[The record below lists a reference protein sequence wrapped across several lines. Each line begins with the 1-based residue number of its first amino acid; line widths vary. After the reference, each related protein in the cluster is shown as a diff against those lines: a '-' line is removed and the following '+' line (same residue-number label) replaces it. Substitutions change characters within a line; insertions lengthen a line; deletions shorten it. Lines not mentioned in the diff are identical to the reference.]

1 MPLPSSRR
9 RALAV
14 AVNLGSFITILDI
27 SIVNVALPTMQTALK
42 IDMAGLQWV
51 VDAYALFLS
60 AFMLSAGPL
69 ADRYGRKRS
78 WLAGVLLFTA
88 GSAIC
93 GWAATLPM
101 LLIGRAVQ
109 GVAGALLIP
118 GALSLL
124 TQAFPDPKARAQ
136 AIGVWASCNAIS
148 LIVGPM
154 LGGVL
159 VAHLSWQSIFLIN
172 LPVGAV
178 AIALGAWSIQESA
191 DPEHA
196 AFDPAGQ
203 ALSVVWLGALTY
215 GLIAA
220 GEHGW
225 HAADAVASLCVA
237 AAGLAAFL
245 MVEHRAARPL
255 LPLGLFR
262 DTAFAATNLASFVL
276 GFSGYSS
283 LFFFSLYLQHVQGL
297 SPLDAGWRLAPQFVA
312 TGLVSTVFGRLN
324 LRFGLPRLMIAGYGL
339 IGAAM
344 LAMMRFD
351 AHTSWLVSGSLMVM
365 LGLGMGLAVPST
377 SMAVMATV
385 PRERSGMAS
394 ATMNALR
401 QTGMTI
407 GIALLG
413 ALMSGRAIEAFARTL
428 AGMGVADAP
437 GVARAAVTRHVMPAQ
452 PAGVAAGFADA
463 LAGGF
468 HAAMLIA
475 GAASVLAALLLWIV
489 ARDPKPAL
497 HTV

>member
-1 MPLPSSRR
+1 MTPSRR
-9 RALAV
+9 RALV
-14 AVNLGSFITILDI
+14 LAVNLGSFITILDI
-27 SIVNVALPTMQTALK
+27 SIVNVALPTMQAALR

-69 ADRYGRKRS
+69 GDRYGRKRS
-78 WLAGVLLFTA
+78 WLGGVLLFTV
-88 GSAIC
+88 GSALC
-93 GWAATLPM
+93 GVADSLPM

-124 TQAFPDPKARAQ
+124 TQAFPDPRERAQ

-159 VAHLSWQSIFLIN
+159 VAHFSWQSIFLIN
-172 LPVGAV
+172 LPVGAL
-178 AIALGAWSIQESA
+178 AIGLGLWGIQESA
-191 DPEHA
+191 HPEHA

-203 ALSVVWLGALTY
+203 ALSVIWLGALTY

-225 HAADAVASLCVA
+225 QAPDTVA
-237 AAGLAAFL
+237 ALAIAAVGLSAFL
-245 MVEHRAARPL
+245 WVEQKVARPL

-262 DTAFAATNLASFVL
+262 DAGFAVTNFASFVL
-276 GFSGYSS
+276 GFGGYSS

-297 SPLDAGWRLAPQFVA
+297 SPLASGWQLAPQFVA
-312 TGLVSTVFGRLN
+312 SGLVSTVFGRLN
-324 LRFGLPRLMIAGYGL
+324 ARVGLPRLMIAGYSL
-339 IGAAM
+339 IGLAM
-344 LAMMRFD
+344 LGMMSLD
-351 AHTSWLVSGSLMVM
+351 AHTPYALTGSLMVV
-365 LGLGMGLAVPST
+365 LGLGMGLTVPST

-413 ALMSGRAIEAFARTL
+413 ALMSGRAVDHLAAALTL
-428 AGMGVADAP
+428 LGQPDAQA
-437 GVARAAVTRHVMPAQ
+437 VARAAVTQHVLPAQ
-452 PAGVAAGFADA
+452 PDGMAALCADA

-468 HAAMLIA
+468 HAAMLGA
-475 GAASVLAALLLWIV
+475 GAMSVLAALLLLAV
-489 ARDPKPAL
+489 TRGARPVL
-497 HTV
+497 RTV

>member
-1 MPLPSSRR
+1 MHPARR
-9 RALAV
+9 RALV
-14 AVNLGSFITILDI
+14 LAVNLGSFITILDI
-27 SIVNVALPTMQTALK
+27 SIVNVALPTMQAALR

-69 ADRYGRKRS
+69 GDRYGRKRS

-88 GSAIC
+88 GSALC
-93 GWAATLPM
+93 GLADNLTA

-109 GVAGALLIP
+109 GVAGALLVP

-124 TQAFPDPKARAQ
+124 TQAFPDPKERAQ
-136 AIGVWASCNAIS
+136 AIGIWASCNAIS

-159 VAHLSWQSIFLIN
+159 VAHFNWQSIFLIN
-172 LPVGAV
+172 LPVGAL
-178 AIALGAWSIQESA
+178 AIALGAWSITESA
-191 DPEHA
+191 HPEHA

-203 ALSVVWLGALTY
+203 ALSVLWLGALTY

-225 HAADAVASLCVA
+225 AAPQATVALAIAAV
-237 AAGLAAFL
+237 GLLAFL
-245 MVEHRAARPL
+245 WVEHRAARPI

-262 DTAFAATNLASFVL
+262 DAGFAITNFASFVL
-276 GFSGYSS
+276 GFSAYSS

-297 SPLDAGWRLAPQFVA
+297 SPLATGWQLAPQFA
-312 TGLVSTVFGRLN
+312 AAGLVSLVFGRLN
-324 LRFGLPRLMIAGYGL
+324 LRFGLPRLMIAGFAFIGL
-339 IGAAM
+339 AM
-344 LAMMRFD
+344 LGMTRFE
-351 AHTSWLVSGSLMVM
+351 AHTPYLVSGSLLVL
-365 LGLGMGLAVPST
+365 LGLGTGLAVPST

-413 ALMSGRAIEAFARTL
+413 ALMSGRAIEALTASLAQRGAPDARAL
-428 AGMGVADAP
+428 
-437 GVARAAVTRHVMPAQ
+437 ARAAITLHELPAQ
-452 PAGVAAGFADA
+452 PANAAELAAAA

-468 HAAMLIA
+468 HAAMLFA
-475 GAASVLAALLLWIV
+475 GAASLLAALLLLFL
-489 ARDPKPAL
+489 ARGAKNVL
-497 HTV
+497 HAA

>member
-1 MPLPSSRR
+1 MHPARR
-9 RALAV
+9 RALV
-14 AVNLGSFITILDI
+14 LAVNLGSFITILDI
-27 SIVNVALPTMQTALK
+27 SIVNVALPTMQAALR

-69 ADRYGRKRS
+69 GDRYGRKRS

-88 GSAIC
+88 GSALC
-93 GWAATLPM
+93 GLADNLTA

-109 GVAGALLIP
+109 GVAGALLVP

-124 TQAFPDPKARAQ
+124 TQAFPDPKERAQ
-136 AIGVWASCNAIS
+136 AIGIWASCNAIS

-159 VAHLSWQSIFLIN
+159 VAHFNWQSIFLIN
-172 LPVGAV
+172 LPVGAL
-178 AIALGAWSIQESA
+178 AIALGAWSITESA
-191 DPEHA
+191 HPEHA

-203 ALSVVWLGALTY
+203 ALSVLWLGALTY

-225 HAADAVASLCVA
+225 AAPQATVALAIA
-237 AAGLAAFL
+237 AAGLLAFL
-245 MVEHRAARPL
+245 WVEHRAARPI

-262 DTAFAATNLASFVL
+262 DAGFAITNFASFVL
-276 GFSGYSS
+276 GFSAYSS

-297 SPLDAGWRLAPQFVA
+297 SPLATGWQLAPQFA
-312 TGLVSTVFGRLN
+312 AAGLVSLVFGRLN
-324 LRFGLPRLMIAGYGL
+324 LRFGLPRLMIAGFAFIGL
-339 IGAAM
+339 AM
-344 LAMMRFD
+344 LGMTRFE
-351 AHTSWLVSGSLMVM
+351 AHTPYLVSGSLLVL
-365 LGLGMGLAVPST
+365 LGLGTGLAVPST

-413 ALMSGRAIEAFARTL
+413 ALMSGRAI
-428 AGMGVADAP
+428 VALTASFSQQGAPDAQAL
-437 GVARAAVTRHVMPAQ
+437 ARAAITLHELPAQ
-452 PAGVAAGFADA
+452 PANAAELAAAA

-468 HAAMLIA
+468 HAAMLFA
-475 GAASVLAALLLWIV
+475 GAASLLAALLLLFL
-489 ARDPKPAL
+489 ARGAKNVL
-497 HTV
+497 HAA

>member
-1 MPLPSSRR
+1 MHPSRR
-9 RALAV
+9 RALV
-14 AVNLGSFITILDI
+14 LAVNLGSFITILDI
-27 SIVNVALPTMQTALK
+27 SIVNVALPTMQAALR

-69 ADRYGRKRS
+69 GDRYGRKRS
-78 WLAGVLLFTA
+78 WLAGVLLFTV
-88 GSAIC
+88 GSALC
-93 GWAATLPM
+93 GWATTLPV
-101 LLIGRAVQ
+101 LLAGRAVQ

-154 LGGVL
+154 LGGLL

-172 LPVGAV
+172 LPVGV
-178 AIALGAWSIQESA
+178 LAIALGAWGIQESA
-191 DPEHA
+191 NPEHA

-225 HAADAVASLCVA
+225 GAVDAMVSLCVA
-237 AAGLAAFL
+237 AVGLAAFL
-245 MVEHRAARPL
+245 VVEHRAARPL
-255 LPLGLFR
+255 LPLALFR
-262 DTAFAATNLASFVL
+262 DTGFATTNFASFVL

-297 SPLDAGWRLAPQFVA
+297 SPLAAGWRMAPQFVA
-312 TGLVSTVFGRLN
+312 AGLVSTVFGRLT
-324 LRFGLPRLMIAGYGL
+324 LRFGLPRLMVAGYGL
-339 IGAAM
+339 IGVAM
-344 LAMMRFD
+344 LGMMRFE
-351 AHTSWLVSGSLMVM
+351 AHTPWLETGSLMVM

-413 ALMSGRAIEAFARTL
+413 ALMSGRAVDALTRTL
-428 AGMGVADAP
+428 AHAGVSDAH
-437 GVARAAVTRHVMPAQ
+437 GVARAAVTRHVMPEQ
-452 PAGVAAGFADA
+452 PASVAAWFADA

-475 GAASVLAALLLWIV
+475 GGASAVAAVLLWVV
-489 ARDPKPAL
+489 ARGAKPAL
-497 HTV
+497 HAA

>member
-1 MPLPSSRR
+1 MTPSRR
-9 RALAV
+9 RALV
-14 AVNLGSFITILDI
+14 LAVNLGSFITILDI
-27 SIVNVALPTMQTALK
+27 SIVNVALPTMQAALR

-69 ADRYGRKRS
+69 GDRYGRKRS
-78 WLAGVLLFTA
+78 WLAGVLLFTV
-88 GSAIC
+88 GSALC
-93 GWAATLPM
+93 GVADSLPM

-124 TQAFPDPKARAQ
+124 TQAFPDARERAQ
-136 AIGVWASCNAIS
+136 AIGVWASFNAIS

-159 VAHLSWQSIFLIN
+159 VAHFSWQSIFLIN
-172 LPVGAV
+172 LPVGV
-178 AIALGAWSIQESA
+178 LAIGLGLWSIQESSH
-191 DPEHA
+191 PEHA

-225 HAADAVASLCVA
+225 QSPPAVAALVVA
-237 AAGLAAFL
+237 ALGLAAFL
-245 MVEHRAARPL
+245 WVEHTVARPI

-262 DTAFAATNLASFVL
+262 DAGFAVTNFASFVL
-276 GFSGYSS
+276 GFGGYSS

-297 SPLDAGWRLAPQFVA
+297 SPLAAGWQLAPQFVA
-312 TGLVSTVFGRLN
+312 AGLMSTVFGRLN
-324 LRFGLPRLMIAGYGL
+324 IRFGLPRLMVAGYGL

-344 LAMMRFD
+344 LGMMSFD
-351 AHTSWLVSGSLMVM
+351 AHTSFAVSGSLMVV

-413 ALMSGRAIEAFARTL
+413 ALMSGRAVDSLAATL
-428 AGMGVADAP
+428 TRLGRDDAQA
-437 GVARAAVTRHVMPAQ
+437 VARAAVTQHVMPAQ
-452 PAGVAAGFADA
+452 PEGVAALFADA

-468 HAAMLIA
+468 HAAMLGA
-475 GAASVLAALLLWIV
+475 GAMSVLAALLLLMV
-489 ARDPKPAL
+489 TRGARPVL
-497 HTV
+497 HTA

>member
-1 MPLPSSRR
+1 MSPSRR
-9 RALAV
+9 RALAI

-27 SIVNVALPTMQTALK
+27 SIVNVALPTMQAALQ

-60 AFMLSAGPL
+60 ALMLSAGPL
-69 ADRYGRKRS
+69 GDRYGRKRS

-93 GWAATLPM
+93 GWAGSLPV

-154 LGGVL
+154 LGGLL
-159 VAHLSWQSIFLIN
+159 VAHFSWQSIFLIN
-172 LPVGAV
+172 LPVGAL
-178 AIALGAWSIQESA
+178 AIALGAWGIQESA

-225 HAADAVASLCVA
+225 NATHAVASLCVA

-245 MVEHRAARPL
+245 VVEHRAARPL
-255 LPLGLFR
+255 LPLRLFR
-262 DTAFAATNLASFVL
+262 DAGFATTNFASFVL

-297 SPLDAGWRLAPQFVA
+297 SPLDTGWRLAPQFIA

-344 LAMMRFD
+344 LGMMQFD
-351 AHTSWLVSGSLMVM
+351 AHTPWFATASLMVM

-385 PRERSGMAS
+385 PRARSGMAS

-413 ALMSGRAIEAFARTL
+413 ALMSGRAIDAFTRTL

-452 PAGVAAGFADA
+452 PSGIAAGFADA
-463 LAGGF
+463 LASGF
-468 HAAMLIA
+468 HTAMLIA
-475 GAASVLAALLLWIV
+475 GAASVLTAVLLWAV
-489 ARDPKPAL
+489 ARGAKPAL
-497 HTV
+497 HPV

>member
-1 MPLPSSRR
+1 MHPARR
-9 RALAV
+9 RALV
-14 AVNLGSFITILDI
+14 LAVNLGSFITILDI
-27 SIVNVALPTMQTALK
+27 SIVNVALPTMQAALR

-69 ADRYGRKRS
+69 GDRYGRKRS

-88 GSAIC
+88 GSALC
-93 GWAATLPM
+93 GLADNLTA

-109 GVAGALLIP
+109 GVAGALLVP

-124 TQAFPDPKARAQ
+124 TQAFPDPKERAQ
-136 AIGVWASCNAIS
+136 AIGIWASCNAIS

-159 VAHLSWQSIFLIN
+159 VAHFNWQSIFLIN
-172 LPVGAV
+172 LPVGAL
-178 AIALGAWSIQESA
+178 AIALGAWSITESA
-191 DPEHA
+191 HPEHA

-203 ALSVVWLGALTY
+203 ALSVLWLGALTY

-225 HAADAVASLCVA
+225 AAPQATVALAVAA
-237 AAGLAAFL
+237 IGLLAFL
-245 MVEHRAARPL
+245 WVEHRAARPI

-262 DTAFAATNLASFVL
+262 DAGFAITNFASFVL
-276 GFSGYSS
+276 GFSAYSS
-283 LFFFSLYLQHVQGL
+283 LFFFSLYMQHVQGL
-297 SPLDAGWRLAPQFVA
+297 SPLAAGWQLAPQFA
-312 TGLVSTVFGRLN
+312 AAGLVSVVFGRLN
-324 LRFGLPRLMIAGYGL
+324 LRFGLPRLMIAGFAL

-344 LAMMRFD
+344 LGMTSFE
-351 AHTSWLVSGSLMVM
+351 AHTPYFVSGSLLVL
-365 LGLGMGLAVPST
+365 LGLGTGLAVPST

-413 ALMSGRAIEAFARTL
+413 ALMSGRAIDALTASL
-428 AGMGVADAP
+428 AGAGASDAQAL
-437 GVARAAVTRHVMPAQ
+437 ARDAITRHLMPAQ
-452 PAGVAAGFADA
+452 PANAATLAADA

-468 HAAMLIA
+468 HAAMLAAGIA
-475 GAASVLAALLLWIV
+475 SMLAALLLLV
-489 ARDPKPAL
+489 LARGSRRVLRAA
-497 HTV
+497 

>member
-1 MPLPSSRR
+1 MHPAHR
-9 RALAV
+9 RALV
-14 AVNLGSFITILDI
+14 LAVNLGSFITILDI
-27 SIVNVALPTMQTALK
+27 SIVNVALPTMQAALR

-69 ADRYGRKRS
+69 GDRYGRKRS

-88 GSAIC
+88 GSALC
-93 GWAATLPM
+93 GLADNLTA

-124 TQAFPDPKARAQ
+124 TQAFPDPKERAQ
-136 AIGVWASCNAIS
+136 AIGVWASCNAIA

-159 VAHLSWQSIFLIN
+159 VAHFDWQSIFLIN
-172 LPVGAV
+172 LPVGAL
-178 AIALGAWSIQESA
+178 AIALGAWSITESA
-191 DPEHA
+191 HPEHA

-203 ALSVVWLGALTY
+203 ALSVLWLGALTY

-225 HAADAVASLCVA
+225 SAPQATVALAIA
-237 AAGLAAFL
+237 AAGLCAFL
-245 MVEHRAARPL
+245 WVELRAARPI

-262 DTAFAATNLASFVL
+262 DAGFAITNFASFVL
-276 GFSGYSS
+276 GFSAYSS

-297 SPLDAGWRLAPQFVA
+297 SPLAAGWQLAPQFA
-312 TGLVSTVFGRLN
+312 AAGLVSVVFGRLN
-324 LRFGLPRLMIAGYGL
+324 LRFGLPRLMIAGFAL

-344 LAMMRFD
+344 LGMTCFEAD
-351 AHTSWLVSGSLMVM
+351 TPYAVSGSLLVL
-365 LGLGMGLAVPST
+365 LGLGTGLAVPST

-413 ALMSGRAIEAFARTL
+413 ALMSGRAIDALAASLSRLGTPDAQALAR
-428 AGMGVADAP
+428 DAI
-437 GVARAAVTRHVMPAQ
+437 TRHVMPAQ
-452 PAGVAAGFADA
+452 PANAATLAADA

-468 HAAMLIA
+468 HAAMLAA
-475 GAASVLAALLLWIV
+475 GAASVLAALLLLVV
-489 ARDPKPAL
+489 ARGAKRILRTA
-497 HTV
+497 

>member
-1 MPLPSSRR
+1 MHPTRR
-9 RALAV
+9 RALAI

-27 SIVNVALPTMQTALK
+27 SIVNVALPTMQTALR

-69 ADRYGRKRS
+69 GDRYGRKRS

-88 GSAIC
+88 GSALC
-93 GWAATLPM
+93 GLADNLTA

-109 GVAGALLIP
+109 GVAGALLVP

-124 TQAFPDPKARAQ
+124 TQAFPDPKERAQ

-159 VAHLSWQSIFLIN
+159 VAHFNWQSIFLIN
-172 LPVGAV
+172 LPVGAL
-178 AIALGAWSIQESA
+178 AIALGAWSIKESA
-191 DPEHA
+191 HPEHA

-203 ALSVVWLGALTY
+203 ALSVLWLGALTY

-225 HAADAVASLCVA
+225 AAPQAMVALAIA
-237 AAGLAAFL
+237 AAGLLAFL
-245 MVEHRAARPL
+245 WVEHHAARPI

-262 DTAFAATNLASFVL
+262 DAGFAITNFASFVL
-276 GFSGYSS
+276 GFSAYSS

-297 SPLDAGWRLAPQFVA
+297 SPLAAGWQLAPQFA
-312 TGLVSTVFGRLN
+312 AAGLVSVVFGRLN
-324 LRFGLPRLMIAGYGL
+324 LRFGLPRLMIAGFTF
-339 IGAAM
+339 IGTAM
-344 LAMMRFD
+344 LGMTSFE
-351 AHTSWLVSGSLMVM
+351 AHTSYAVSGSLLVL
-365 LGLGMGLAVPST
+365 LGLGTGLAVPST

-413 ALMSGRAIEAFARTL
+413 ALMSGRAIEALTASLSQLGAPDAQVLAR
-428 AGMGVADAP
+428 DAI
-437 GVARAAVTRHVMPAQ
+437 TRHVMPGE
-452 PAGVAAGFADA
+452 PVNAAVLAADA

-468 HAAMLIA
+468 HAAMLAA
-475 GAASVLAALLLWIV
+475 GVASLLAALLLLIL
-489 ARDPKPAL
+489 ARGSRRVLRAA
-497 HTV
+497 

>member
-1 MPLPSSRR
+1 MHPARR
-9 RALAV
+9 RALV
-14 AVNLGSFITILDI
+14 LAVNLGSFITILDI
-27 SIVNVALPTMQTALK
+27 SIVNVALPTMQAALR

-69 ADRYGRKRS
+69 GDRYGRKRS

-88 GSAIC
+88 GSALC
-93 GWAATLPM
+93 GLADSLPA

-109 GVAGALLIP
+109 GVAGALLVP

-124 TQAFPDPKARAQ
+124 TQAFPDPKERAQ
-136 AIGVWASCNAIS
+136 AIGIWASCNAVS

-159 VAHLSWQSIFLIN
+159 VAHFDWQSIFLIN
-172 LPVGAV
+172 LPVGALAV
-178 AIALGAWSIQESA
+178 ALGAWSITESA
-191 DPEHA
+191 HPDHA

-203 ALSVVWLGALTY
+203 ALSVLWLGALTF

-225 HAADAVASLCVA
+225 AAPQAAGALAVAAC
-237 AAGLAAFL
+237 GLLAFL
-245 MVEHRAARPL
+245 WVEHRVARPI

-262 DTAFAATNLASFVL
+262 DTGFAITNVASFVL
-276 GFSGYSS
+276 GFSAYSS
-283 LFFFSLYLQHVQGL
+283 LFFFSLYLQHVRGL
-297 SPLDAGWRLAPQFVA
+297 SPLAAGWQLAPQFA
-312 TGLVSTVFGRLN
+312 AAGLVSVVFGRLN
-324 LRFGLPRLMIAGYGL
+324 LRFGLPRLMIAGYTL

-344 LAMMRFD
+344 LGMTGFEAD
-351 AHTSWLVSGSLMVM
+351 TPYAVSGSLLVL
-365 LGLGMGLAVPST
+365 LGLGTGLAVPST

-413 ALMSGRAIEAFARTL
+413 ALMSGRAIEALTASLSRLGAPDARAL
-428 AGMGVADAP
+428 
-437 GVARAAVTRHVMPAQ
+437 ARAAITQHAMPGQ
-452 PAGVAAGFADA
+452 PVNAAALYADA

-468 HAAMLIA
+468 HAAMLAA
-475 GAASVLAALLLWIV
+475 GVASLVAALLLLAA
-489 ARDPKPAL
+489 ARGSKRVLRPA
-497 HTV
+497 

>member
-1 MPLPSSRR
+1 MTPSRR
-9 RALAV
+9 RALV
-14 AVNLGSFITILDI
+14 LAVNLGSFITILDI
-27 SIVNVALPTMQTALK
+27 SIVNVALPTMQAALR

-69 ADRYGRKRS
+69 GDRYGRKRS
-78 WLAGVLLFTA
+78 WLAGVLLFTV
-88 GSAIC
+88 GSALC
-93 GWAATLPM
+93 GLAGNLPM

-124 TQAFPDPKARAQ
+124 TQAFPDARERAQ

-154 LGGVL
+154 LGGLL
-159 VAHLSWQSIFLIN
+159 VAHFSWQSIFLIN
-172 LPVGAV
+172 LPVGAL
-178 AIALGAWSIQESA
+178 AIGLGLWSIQESA
-191 DPEHA
+191 HPEHA

-225 HAADAVASLCVA
+225 QAREAVTALTVA
-237 AAGLAAFL
+237 GVGLIAFL
-245 MVEHRAARPL
+245 WVERTVARPI

-262 DTAFAATNLASFVL
+262 DAGFAVTNFASFVL
-276 GFSGYSS
+276 GFGGYSS

-297 SPLDAGWRLAPQFVA
+297 SPLAAGGQLAPQFVA
-312 TGLVSTVFGRLN
+312 AGLMSTLFGRLN
-324 LRFGLPRLMIAGYGL
+324 VRFGLPRLMIVGYGL

-344 LAMMRFD
+344 LGMMRFE
-351 AHTSWLVSGSLMVM
+351 AHTPFAVSGSLMVA

-413 ALMSGRAIEAFARTL
+413 ALMSGRAVDTMTAALTRL
-428 AGMGVADAP
+428 GQDDAAA
-437 GVARAAVTRHVMPAQ
+437 VARAAITQHVLPAQ
-452 PAGVAAGFADA
+452 PPVVATLFADA
-463 LAGGF
+463 LASGL
-468 HAAMLIA
+468 HAAMA
-475 GAASVLAALLLWIV
+475 GAGAMSLLAAVLLLMV
-489 ARDPKPAL
+489 TRGARPVL
-497 HTV
+497 HAA

>member
-1 MPLPSSRR
+1 MHPARR
-9 RALAV
+9 RALV
-14 AVNLGSFITILDI
+14 LAVNLGSFITILDI
-27 SIVNVALPTMQTALK
+27 SIVNVALPTMQAALR

-69 ADRYGRKRS
+69 GDRYGRKRS

-88 GSAIC
+88 GSALC
-93 GWAATLPM
+93 GLADNLTA

-109 GVAGALLIP
+109 GVAGALLVP

-124 TQAFPDPKARAQ
+124 TQAFPDPKERAQ
-136 AIGVWASCNAIS
+136 AIGIWASCNAIS

-159 VAHLSWQSIFLIN
+159 VAHFNWQSIFLIN
-172 LPVGAV
+172 LPVGAL
-178 AIALGAWSIQESA
+178 AIALGAWSITESA
-191 DPEHA
+191 HPEHA

-203 ALSVVWLGALTY
+203 ALSVLWLGALTY

-225 HAADAVASLCVA
+225 AAPQATVALAIA
-237 AAGLAAFL
+237 AAGLLAFL
-245 MVEHRAARPL
+245 WVEHRAARPI

-262 DTAFAATNLASFVL
+262 DAGFAITNFASFVL
-276 GFSGYSS
+276 GFSAYSS

-297 SPLDAGWRLAPQFVA
+297 SPLATGWQLAPQFA
-312 TGLVSTVFGRLN
+312 AAGLVSLVFGRLN
-324 LRFGLPRLMIAGYGL
+324 LRFGLPRLMIAGFAFIGL
-339 IGAAM
+339 AM
-344 LAMMRFD
+344 LGMTRFE
-351 AHTSWLVSGSLMVM
+351 AHTPYLVSGSLLVL
-365 LGLGMGLAVPST
+365 LGLGTGLAVPST

-413 ALMSGRAIEAFARTL
+413 ALMSGRAIEALTASL
-428 AGMGVADAP
+428 AQRGAP
-437 GVARAAVTRHVMPAQ
+437 AAQALARAAITLHELPAQ
-452 PAGVAAGFADA
+452 PANAAELAAAA

-468 HAAMLIA
+468 HAAMLFA
-475 GAASVLAALLLWIV
+475 GAASLLAALLLLFL
-489 ARDPKPAL
+489 ARGAKNVL
-497 HTV
+497 HAA

>member
-1 MPLPSSRR
+1 MHPARR
-9 RALAV
+9 RALV
-14 AVNLGSFITILDI
+14 LAVNLGSFITILDI
-27 SIVNVALPTMQTALK
+27 SIVNVALPTMQAALR

-69 ADRYGRKRS
+69 GDRYGRKRS

-88 GSAIC
+88 GSALC
-93 GWAATLPM
+93 GLADNLTA

-109 GVAGALLIP
+109 GVAGALLVP

-124 TQAFPDPKARAQ
+124 TQAFPDPKERAQ
-136 AIGVWASCNAIS
+136 AIGIWASCNAIS

-159 VAHLSWQSIFLIN
+159 VAHFNWQSIFLIN
-172 LPVGAV
+172 LPVGAL
-178 AIALGAWSIQESA
+178 AIALGAWSITESA
-191 DPEHA
+191 HPEHA

-203 ALSVVWLGALTY
+203 ALSVLWLGALTY

-220 GEHGW
+220 GEYGW
-225 HAADAVASLCVA
+225 AAPQATVALAIA
-237 AAGLAAFL
+237 ATGLLAFL
-245 MVEHRAARPL
+245 WVEHRAARPI

-262 DTAFAATNLASFVL
+262 DAGFAITNFASFVL
-276 GFSGYSS
+276 GFSAYSS
-283 LFFFSLYLQHVQGL
+283 LFFFSLYLQHVRGL
-297 SPLDAGWRLAPQFVA
+297 SPLATGWQLAPQFA
-312 TGLVSTVFGRLN
+312 AAGLVSLVFGRLN
-324 LRFGLPRLMIAGYGL
+324 LRFGLPRLMIAGFAFIGL
-339 IGAAM
+339 AM
-344 LAMMRFD
+344 LGMTSFE
-351 AHTSWLVSGSLMVM
+351 AHTPYAVSGALLVL
-365 LGLGMGLAVPST
+365 LGLGTGLAVPST

-413 ALMSGRAIEAFARTL
+413 ALMSGRAIEALTASLSRL
-428 AGMGVADAP
+428 GSADAQAL
-437 GVARAAVTRHVMPAQ
+437 ARAAITLHELPGQ
-452 PAGVAAGFADA
+452 PGNAAELAVAA

-468 HAAMLIA
+468 HAAMLFA
-475 GAASVLAALLLWIV
+475 GAAALLAALLLLFL
-489 ARDPKPAL
+489 ARGAKNVLRTA
-497 HTV
+497 

>member
-1 MPLPSSRR
+1 MHPARR
-9 RALAV
+9 RALV
-14 AVNLGSFITILDI
+14 LAVNLGSFITILDI
-27 SIVNVALPTMQTALK
+27 SIVNVALPTMQAALR

-69 ADRYGRKRS
+69 GDRYGRKRS

-88 GSAIC
+88 GSALC
-93 GWAATLPM
+93 GLADNLTA

-109 GVAGALLIP
+109 GVAGALLVP

-124 TQAFPDPKARAQ
+124 TQAFPDPKERAQ
-136 AIGVWASCNAIS
+136 TIGIWASCNAIS

-159 VAHLSWQSIFLIN
+159 VAHFNWQSIFLIN
-172 LPVGAV
+172 LPVGAL
-178 AIALGAWSIQESA
+178 AIALGAWSITESA
-191 DPEHA
+191 HPEHA

-203 ALSVVWLGALTY
+203 ALSVLWLGALTY

-225 HAADAVASLCVA
+225 AAPQATVALAIAAV
-237 AAGLAAFL
+237 GLLAFL
-245 MVEHRAARPL
+245 WVEHRAARPI

-262 DTAFAATNLASFVL
+262 DAGFAITNFASFVL
-276 GFSGYSS
+276 GFSAYSS

-297 SPLDAGWRLAPQFVA
+297 SPLATGWQLAPQFA
-312 TGLVSTVFGRLN
+312 AAGLVSLVFGRLN
-324 LRFGLPRLMIAGYGL
+324 LRFGLPRLMIAGFAFIGL
-339 IGAAM
+339 AM
-344 LAMMRFD
+344 LGMTRFE
-351 AHTSWLVSGSLMVM
+351 AHTPYLVSGSLLVL
-365 LGLGMGLAVPST
+365 LGLGTGLAVPST

-413 ALMSGRAIEAFARTL
+413 ALMSGRAIEALTASL
-428 AGMGVADAP
+428 AQRGAPDAQAL
-437 GVARAAVTRHVMPAQ
+437 ARAAITLHELPAQ
-452 PAGVAAGFADA
+452 PANAAELAAAA
-463 LAGGF
+463 LASGF
-468 HAAMLIA
+468 HAAMLFA
-475 GAASVLAALLLWIV
+475 GAASLLAALLLLFL
-489 ARDPKPAL
+489 ARGAKNVL
-497 HTV
+497 HAA

>member
-1 MPLPSSRR
+1 MHPARR
-9 RALAV
+9 RALV
-14 AVNLGSFITILDI
+14 LAVNLGSFITILDI
-27 SIVNVALPTMQTALK
+27 SIVNVALPTMQAALR

-69 ADRYGRKRS
+69 GDRYGRKRS

-88 GSAIC
+88 GSALC
-93 GWAATLPM
+93 GLADSLPA

-109 GVAGALLIP
+109 GVAGALLVP

-124 TQAFPDPKARAQ
+124 TQAFPDPKERAQ
-136 AIGVWASCNAIS
+136 AIGIWASCNAVS
-148 LIVGPM
+148 LIAGPM

-159 VAHLSWQSIFLIN
+159 VAHFNWQSIFLIN
-172 LPVGAV
+172 LPVGAL
-178 AIALGAWSIQESA
+178 AIALGAWSITESA
-191 DPEHA
+191 HPEHA

-203 ALSVVWLGALTY
+203 ALSVLWLGALTF

-225 HAADAVASLCVA
+225 AAPQASGALAVA
-237 AAGLAAFL
+237 AAGLLAFL
-245 MVEHRAARPL
+245 WVEHRAARPI

-262 DTAFAATNLASFVL
+262 DAGFAITNFASFVL
-276 GFSGYSS
+276 GFSAYSS

-297 SPLDAGWRLAPQFVA
+297 SPLAAGWQLAPQFA
-312 TGLVSTVFGRLN
+312 AAGLVSVVFGRLN
-324 LRFGLPRLMIAGYGL
+324 LRFGLPRLMVAGYVF
-339 IGAAM
+339 IGVAM
-344 LAMMRFD
+344 LGMTAFETD
-351 AHTSWLVSGSLMVM
+351 TPYAVTGSLLVL
-365 LGLGMGLAVPST
+365 LGLGTGLAVPST

-413 ALMSGRAIEAFARTL
+413 ALMSGRAIDAMAASLSRLGAPEAQA
-428 AGMGVADAP
+428 A
-437 GVARAAVTRHVMPAQ
+437 ARAAVTQHVMPEQ
-452 PAGVAAGFADA
+452 PANAAALFADA
-463 LAGGF
+463 LASGF
-468 HAAMLIA
+468 HAAMLAA
-475 GAASVLAALLLWIV
+475 GAASLVAAVLLLAV
-489 ARDPKPAL
+489 ARGSRRVLRAA
-497 HTV
+497 

>member
-1 MPLPSSRR
+1 MHPARR
-9 RALAV
+9 RALV
-14 AVNLGSFITILDI
+14 LAVNLGSFITILDI
-27 SIVNVALPTMQTALK
+27 SIVNVALPTMQAALR

-69 ADRYGRKRS
+69 GDRYGRKRS

-88 GSAIC
+88 GSALC
-93 GWAATLPM
+93 GLADTLTA

-109 GVAGALLIP
+109 GGAGALLVP

-124 TQAFPDPKARAQ
+124 TQAFPDPKERAQ
-136 AIGVWASCNAIS
+136 AIGIWASCNAIS

-159 VAHLSWQSIFLIN
+159 VAHFNWQSIFLIN
-172 LPVGAV
+172 LPVGAL
-178 AIALGAWSIQESA
+178 AIALGAWSITESA
-191 DPEHA
+191 HPEHA

-203 ALSVVWLGALTY
+203 ALSVLWLGALTY

-225 HAADAVASLCVA
+225 AAPQATVALAIA
-237 AAGLAAFL
+237 AAGLLAFL
-245 MVEHRAARPL
+245 WVEHRAARPI

-262 DTAFAATNLASFVL
+262 DAGFAITNFASFVL
-276 GFSGYSS
+276 GFSAYSS

-297 SPLDAGWRLAPQFVA
+297 SPLATGWQLAPQFA
-312 TGLVSTVFGRLN
+312 AAGLVSLVFGRLN
-324 LRFGLPRLMIAGYGL
+324 LRFGLPRLMIAGFAFIGL
-339 IGAAM
+339 AM
-344 LAMMRFD
+344 LGMTRFE
-351 AHTSWLVSGSLMVM
+351 AHTPYLVSGSLLVL
-365 LGLGMGLAVPST
+365 LGLGTGLAVPST

-413 ALMSGRAIEAFARTL
+413 ALMSGRAIEALTASL
-428 AGMGVADAP
+428 AQRGAPDAQAL
-437 GVARAAVTRHVMPAQ
+437 ARAAITLHELPAQ
-452 PAGVAAGFADA
+452 PANAAELAAAA

-468 HAAMLIA
+468 HAAMLFA
-475 GAASVLAALLLWIV
+475 GAASLLAALLLLFL
-489 ARDPKPAL
+489 ARGAKNVL
-497 HTV
+497 HAA

>member
-1 MPLPSSRR
+1 MHPARR
-9 RALAV
+9 RALV
-14 AVNLGSFITILDI
+14 LAVNLGSFITILDI
-27 SIVNVALPTMQTALK
+27 SIVNVALPTMQAALR

-69 ADRYGRKRS
+69 GDRYGRKRS

-88 GSAIC
+88 GSALC
-93 GWAATLPM
+93 GMAQNLTA

-124 TQAFPDPKARAQ
+124 TQAFPDPRERAQ
-136 AIGVWASCNAIS
+136 AIGVWASCNAVS

-159 VAHLSWQSIFLIN
+159 VAHFDWQSIFLIN
-172 LPVGAV
+172 LPVGALAV
-178 AIALGAWSIQESA
+178 ALGAWSIAESA
-191 DPEHA
+191 HPEHA

-203 ALSVVWLGALTY
+203 ALSVLWLGALTY

-225 HAADAVASLCVA
+225 AAPQAAGALALA
-237 AAGLAAFL
+237 AAGLLAFL
-245 MVEHRAARPL
+245 WVEHRVARPI

-262 DTAFAATNLASFVL
+262 DPAFAITNVASFVL
-276 GFSGYSS
+276 GFSAYSS

-297 SPLDAGWRLAPQFVA
+297 SPLAAGWQLAPQFA
-312 TGLVSTVFGRLN
+312 AAGLVSIVFGRLN
-324 LRFGLPRLMIAGYGL
+324 QRFGLPRLMVAGYVF

-344 LAMMRFD
+344 LGMTLLQAGTPY
-351 AHTSWLVSGSLMVM
+351 AVTGSLLVL
-365 LGLGMGLAVPST
+365 LGLGTGLAVPST
-377 SMAVMATV
+377 SMAVMASV

-413 ALMSGRAIEAFARTL
+413 ALMSARAIDALAAALARR
-428 AGMGVADAP
+428 GVP
-437 GVARAAVTRHVMPAQ
+437 GAEIAAHAAVTRHVTPAQ
-452 PAGVAAGFADA
+452 PADAAALFGDA
-463 LAGGF
+463 LTGGF
-468 HAAMLIA
+468 HAAMSA
-475 GAASVLAALLLWIV
+475 AGGAALLAALLLALL
-489 ARDPKPAL
+489 ARGSRRLLRAA
-497 HTV
+497 

>member
-1 MPLPSSRR
+1 MHPARR
-9 RALAV
+9 RALV
-14 AVNLGSFITILDI
+14 LAVNLGSFITILDI
-27 SIVNVALPTMQTALK
+27 SIVNVALPTMQAALR

-69 ADRYGRKRS
+69 GDRYGRKRS

-88 GSAIC
+88 GSALC
-93 GWAATLPM
+93 GLADNLTA

-109 GVAGALLIP
+109 GVAGALLVP

-124 TQAFPDPKARAQ
+124 TQAFPDPKERAQ
-136 AIGVWASCNAIS
+136 AIGIWASCNAIS

-159 VAHLSWQSIFLIN
+159 VAHFNWQSIFLIN
-172 LPVGAV
+172 LPVGAL
-178 AIALGAWSIQESA
+178 AIALGAWSITESA
-191 DPEHA
+191 HPEHA

-203 ALSVVWLGALTY
+203 ALSVLWLGALTY

-225 HAADAVASLCVA
+225 AAPQATVALAIAAV
-237 AAGLAAFL
+237 GLLAFL
-245 MVEHRAARPL
+245 WVEHRAARPI

-262 DTAFAATNLASFVL
+262 DAGFAITNFASFVL
-276 GFSGYSS
+276 GFSAYSS

-297 SPLDAGWRLAPQFVA
+297 SPLATGWQLAPQFA
-312 TGLVSTVFGRLN
+312 AAGLVSLVFGRLN
-324 LRFGLPRLMIAGYGL
+324 LRFGLPRLMIAGFAFIGL
-339 IGAAM
+339 AM
-344 LAMMRFD
+344 LGMTRFE
-351 AHTSWLVSGSLMVM
+351 AHTPYLVSGSLLVL
-365 LGLGMGLAVPST
+365 LGLGTGLAVPST

-385 PRERSGMAS
+385 PRERSGMVS

-413 ALMSGRAIEAFARTL
+413 ALMSGRAIEALTASL
-428 AGMGVADAP
+428 AQRGAPDAQAL
-437 GVARAAVTRHVMPAQ
+437 ARAAITLHELPAQ
-452 PAGVAAGFADA
+452 PANAAELAAAA

-468 HAAMLIA
+468 HAAMLFA
-475 GAASVLAALLLWIV
+475 GAASLLAALLLLFL
-489 ARDPKPAL
+489 ARGAKNVL
-497 HTV
+497 HAA

>member
-1 MPLPSSRR
+1 MHPARR
-9 RALAV
+9 RALV
-14 AVNLGSFITILDI
+14 LAVNLGSFITILDI
-27 SIVNVALPTMQTALK
+27 SIVNVALPTMQAALR

-69 ADRYGRKRS
+69 GDRYGRKRS
-78 WLAGVLLFTA
+78 WLAGVLLLTA
-88 GSAIC
+88 GSALC
-93 GWAATLPM
+93 GLADSLPA

-109 GVAGALLIP
+109 GVAGALLVP

-124 TQAFPDPKARAQ
+124 TQAFPDPKERAQ
-136 AIGVWASCNAIS
+136 AIGIWASCNAVS

-159 VAHLSWQSIFLIN
+159 VAHFNWQSIFLIN
-172 LPVGAV
+172 LPVGAL
-178 AIALGAWSIQESA
+178 AIALGAWSITESA
-191 DPEHA
+191 HPEHA

-203 ALSVVWLGALTY
+203 ALSVLWLGALTF

-225 HAADAVASLCVA
+225 AAPQASGALAVA
-237 AAGLAAFL
+237 AAGLLAFL
-245 MVEHRAARPL
+245 WVEHRTARPI

-262 DTAFAATNLASFVL
+262 DAGFAITNFASFVL
-276 GFSGYSS
+276 GFSAYSS

-297 SPLDAGWRLAPQFVA
+297 SPLAAGWQLAPQFA
-312 TGLVSTVFGRLN
+312 AAGLVSVVFGRLN
-324 LRFGLPRLMIAGYGL
+324 LRFGLPRLMVAGYVF
-339 IGAAM
+339 IGVAM
-344 LAMMRFD
+344 LGMTAFETD
-351 AHTSWLVSGSLMVM
+351 TPYAVTGSLLVL
-365 LGLGMGLAVPST
+365 LGLGTGLAVPST

-413 ALMSGRAIEAFARTL
+413 ALMSGRAIDAMAASLSRLGAPEAQA
-428 AGMGVADAP
+428 A
-437 GVARAAVTRHVMPAQ
+437 ARAAVTQHVMPEQ
-452 PAGVAAGFADA
+452 PANAAALFADA
-463 LAGGF
+463 LASGF
-468 HAAMLIA
+468 HAAMLAA
-475 GAASVLAALLLWIV
+475 GAASLVAAVLLLAV
-489 ARDPKPAL
+489 ARGSRRVLRAA
-497 HTV
+497 

>member
-1 MPLPSSRR
+1 MNPARR
-9 RALAV
+9 RALV
-14 AVNLGSFITILDI
+14 LAVNLGSFITILDI
-27 SIVNVALPTMQTALK
+27 SIVNVALPTMQAALR

-69 ADRYGRKRS
+69 GDRYGRKRS

-88 GSAIC
+88 GSALC
-93 GWAATLPM
+93 GLADNLTA

-109 GVAGALLIP
+109 GVAGALLVP

-124 TQAFPDPKARAQ
+124 TQAFPDPKERAQ

-159 VAHLSWQSIFLIN
+159 VAHFNWQSIFLIN
-172 LPVGAV
+172 LPVGAL
-178 AIALGAWSIQESA
+178 AIALGAWSITESA
-191 DPEHA
+191 HPEHA

-203 ALSVVWLGALTY
+203 ALSVLWLGALTY

-225 HAADAVASLCVA
+225 AAPQAMVALAIA
-237 AAGLAAFL
+237 AAGLLAFL
-245 MVEHRAARPL
+245 WVEHRAARPI

-262 DTAFAATNLASFVL
+262 DAGFAITNFASFVL
-276 GFSGYSS
+276 GFSAYSS

-297 SPLDAGWRLAPQFVA
+297 TPLATGWQLAPQFA
-312 TGLVSTVFGRLN
+312 AAGLVSLVFGRLN
-324 LRFGLPRLMIAGYGL
+324 LRFGLPRLMIAGFAL
-339 IGAAM
+339 IGLAM
-344 LAMMRFD
+344 LGMTRFD
-351 AHTSWLVSGSLMVM
+351 AHTPYAVSGALLVL
-365 LGLGMGLAVPST
+365 LGLGTGLAVPST

-413 ALMSGRAIEAFARTL
+413 ALMSGRAIEALTASLSRL
-428 AGMGVADAP
+428 GAADAQAL
-437 GVARAAVTRHVMPAQ
+437 ARAAITLHELPGQ
-452 PAGVAAGFADA
+452 PGNAAELAANA

-468 HAAMLIA
+468 HAAMLFA
-475 GAASVLAALLLWIV
+475 GAAALLAALLLLV
-489 ARDPKPAL
+489 LARGAKNVLRTA
-497 HTV
+497 

>member
-1 MPLPSSRR
+1 MHPARR
-9 RALAV
+9 RALV
-14 AVNLGSFITILDI
+14 LAVNLGSFITILDI
-27 SIVNVALPTMQTALK
+27 SIVNVALPTMQAALR

-69 ADRYGRKRS
+69 GDRYGRKRS

-88 GSAIC
+88 GSALC
-93 GWAATLPM
+93 GLADGLTA

-109 GVAGALLIP
+109 GVAGALLVP

-124 TQAFPDPKARAQ
+124 TQAFPDPKERAQ

-159 VAHLSWQSIFLIN
+159 VAHFDWQSIFLIN
-172 LPVGAV
+172 LPVGAL
-178 AIALGAWSIQESA
+178 AIALGAWSITESA
-191 DPEHA
+191 HPEHA

-203 ALSVVWLGALTY
+203 ALSVLWLGALTF

-225 HAADAVASLCVA
+225 AAPQAVGALATA
-237 AAGLAAFL
+237 AAGLLAFL
-245 MVEHRAARPL
+245 WVEHRAARPI

-262 DTAFAATNLASFVL
+262 DAGFAITNFASFVL
-276 GFSGYSS
+276 GFSAYSS

-297 SPLDAGWRLAPQFVA
+297 SPLAAGWQLAPQFA
-312 TGLVSTVFGRLN
+312 AAGLVSVVFGRLN
-324 LRFGLPRLMIAGYGL
+324 QRFGLPRLMIAGYTL

-344 LAMMRFD
+344 LGMTSFE
-351 AHTSWLVSGSLMVM
+351 AHTPYAVSGSLLVL
-365 LGLGMGLAVPST
+365 LGLGTGLAVPST

-413 ALMSGRAIEAFARTL
+413 ALMSGRAIDALTASLSRSG
-428 AGMGVADAP
+428 APDAP
-437 GVARAAVTRHVMPAQ
+437 ALARAAITLHDIPGRPAN
-452 PAGVAAGFADA
+452 AATLFADA
-463 LAGGF
+463 LTGGF
-468 HAAMLIA
+468 HAAMFAA
-475 GAASVLAALLLWIV
+475 GAASLLAALLLLIV
-489 ARDPKPAL
+489 ARGARRAL
-497 HTV
+497 RAA

>member
-1 MPLPSSRR
+1 MTPSRR
-9 RALAV
+9 RALV
-14 AVNLGSFITILDI
+14 LAVNLGSFITILDI
-27 SIVNVALPTMQTALK
+27 SIVNVALPTMQAALR

-69 ADRYGRKRS
+69 GDRYGRKRS
-78 WLAGVLLFTA
+78 WLAGVLLFTV
-88 GSAIC
+88 GSALC
-93 GWAATLPM
+93 GLADNLPM

-124 TQAFPDPKARAQ
+124 TQAFPDPRERAQ
-136 AIGVWASCNAIS
+136 AIGLWASCNAIS

-159 VAHLSWQSIFLIN
+159 VAHFSWQSIFLIN
-172 LPVGAV
+172 LPVGAL
-178 AIALGAWSIQESA
+178 AIGLGRWSIQESSH
-191 DPEHA
+191 PEHA

-203 ALSVVWLGALTY
+203 ALSVIWLGALTY
-215 GLIAA
+215 GLISA

-225 HAADAVASLCVA
+225 QAPQAIAALTA
-237 AAGLAAFL
+237 AGLGLAAFL
-245 MVEHRAARPL
+245 WVEHAAARPI

-262 DTAFAATNLASFVL
+262 DARFAVTNFASFAL
-276 GFSGYSS
+276 GFGGYSS
-283 LFFFSLYLQHVQGL
+283 LFFFSLYLQHVRGL
-297 SPLDAGWRLAPQFVA
+297 SALDAGWQLAPQFVA
-312 TGLVSTVFGRLN
+312 AGLMSIVFGRLN
-324 LRFGLPRLMIAGYGL
+324 IRFGLPRLMITGYSL
-339 IGAAM
+339 IGVAM
-344 LAMMRFD
+344 LGMMRFD
-351 AHTSWLVSGSLMVM
+351 AHTPFGISGSLMVL

-413 ALMSGRAIEAFARTL
+413 ALMSARAVDSL
-428 AGMGVADAP
+428 AAALTRLGQADAHA
-437 GVARAAVTRHVMPAQ
+437 VARAAVTQHVLPAQ
-452 PAGVAAGFADA
+452 PQAVALFADA

-468 HAAMLIA
+468 HAAMAVA
-475 GAASVLAALLLWIV
+475 GAMSLLAALLLLMTTRG
-489 ARDPKPAL
+489 ARPVL
-497 HTV
+497 HAA

>member
-27 SIVNVALPTMQTALK
+27 SIVNVALPTMQTALN

-69 ADRYGRKRS
+69 GDRYGRKRS

-93 GWAATLPM
+93 GWAGNLPV

-109 GVAGALLIP
+109 GLAGALLVP

-148 LIVGPM
+148 LILGPM
-154 LGGVL
+154 LGGLL

-172 LPVGAV
+172 LPVGALAV
-178 AIALGAWSIQESA
+178 ALGAWSIQESA

-203 ALSVVWLGALTY
+203 TASVVWLGALTY

-225 HAADAVASLCVA
+225 HATDAVASLCVA

-245 MVEHRAARPL
+245 MIEHRAARPL

-262 DTAFAATNLASFVL
+262 DAGFAAANFASFVL

-297 SPLDAGWRLAPQFVA
+297 SALEAGWRLAPQFVA
-312 TGLVSTVFGRLN
+312 AGLVSTVFGRLN
-324 LRFGLPRLMIAGYGL
+324 LRFGLPALMIAGYSL

-344 LAMMRFD
+344 LGMMRFE
-351 AHTSWLVSGSLMVM
+351 AHTPWLVSGSLMVM

-385 PRERSGMAS
+385 PRARSGMAS

-413 ALMSGRAIEAFARTL
+413 ALMSGRAIETFARML
-428 AGMGVADAP
+428 AGMGVADAA

-452 PAGVAAGFADA
+452 PAGAAAGFADA

-475 GAASVLAALLLWIV
+475 GSASVLAALLLWIV
-489 ARDPKPAL
+489 ARGAKPAL

>member
-1 MPLPSSRR
+1 MHPARR
-9 RALAV
+9 RALV
-14 AVNLGSFITILDI
+14 LAVNLGSFITILDI
-27 SIVNVALPTMQTALK
+27 SIVNVALPTMQAALR

-69 ADRYGRKRS
+69 GDRYGRKRS

-88 GSAIC
+88 GSALC
-93 GWAATLPM
+93 GLADNLTA

-109 GVAGALLIP
+109 GVAGALLVP

-124 TQAFPDPKARAQ
+124 TQAFPDPKERAQ
-136 AIGVWASCNAIS
+136 AIGIWASCNAIS

-159 VAHLSWQSIFLIN
+159 VAHFSWQSIFLIN
-172 LPVGAV
+172 LPVGAL
-178 AIALGAWSIQESA
+178 AIALGAWSITESA
-191 DPEHA
+191 HPEHA

-203 ALSVVWLGALTY
+203 ALSVLWLGALTY

-225 HAADAVASLCVA
+225 AAPEAIAALAIAVV
-237 AAGLAAFL
+237 GLLAFL
-245 MVEHRAARPL
+245 GVEHRAARPI

-262 DTAFAATNLASFVL
+262 DAGFAITNFASFVL
-276 GFSGYSS
+276 GFSAYSS
-283 LFFFSLYLQHVQGL
+283 LFFFSIYLQHVRGL
-297 SPLDAGWRLAPQFVA
+297 SPLATGWQLAPQFA
-312 TGLVSTVFGRLN
+312 AAGLVSLVFGRLN
-324 LRFGLPRLMIAGYGL
+324 LRFGLPRLMIAGFAF

-344 LAMMRFD
+344 LGMTRFD
-351 AHTSWLVSGSLMVM
+351 LDTSYAVSGSLLVL
-365 LGLGMGLAVPST
+365 LGLGTGLAVPST

-413 ALMSGRAIEAFARTL
+413 ALMSGRAIDALAASLSRLGEPGSQAAARTAITL
-428 AGMGVADAP
+428 HELPAHPVNAGELT
-437 GVARAAVTRHVMPAQ
+437 AA
-452 PAGVAAGFADA
+452 A

-468 HAAMLIA
+468 HAAMLAA
-475 GAASVLAALLLWIV
+475 GTASLLAALSLMFL
-489 ARDPKPAL
+489 ARHAKRFLRPA
-497 HTV
+497 

>member
-1 MPLPSSRR
+1 MQASRR
-9 RALAV
+9 RALV
-14 AVNLGSFITILDI
+14 LAVNLGSFITILDI
-27 SIVNVALPTMQTALK
+27 SIVNVALPTMQAALR

-69 ADRYGRKRS
+69 GDRYGRKRS

-88 GSAIC
+88 GSALC
-93 GWAATLPM
+93 GWAGSLTM

-124 TQAFPDPKARAQ
+124 SQAFPDPKERAR

-172 LPVGAV
+172 LPVGAM

-191 DPEHA
+191 NPEHA

-203 ALSVVWLGALTY
+203 ALSVIWLGALTY

-225 HAADAVASLCVA
+225 TAGDALTSLCIA

-245 MVEHRAARPL
+245 TVESRVERPL
-255 LPLGLFR
+255 LPLAMFR
-262 DTAFAATNLASFVL
+262 DAGFASTNFASFVL

-297 SPLDAGWRLAPQFVA
+297 SPLAAGWRLAPQFVA
-312 TGLVSTVFGRLN
+312 AGAMSMVFGRLN
-324 LRFGLPRLMIAGYGL
+324 QRFGLPRLMTAGYGL

-344 LAMMRFD
+344 LGMLQFEAQ
-351 AHTSWLVSGSLMVM
+351 TPWLLSGSLMVM

-413 ALMSGRAIEAFARTL
+413 ALMSGRAVDALTRAL
-428 AGMGVADAP
+428 SHAGVAGAHD
-437 GVARAAVTRHVMPAQ
+437 VARAAVTRHAMP
-452 PAGVAAGFADA
+452 PSPDGAALFADA

-468 HAAMLIA
+468 HAAMLFA
-475 GAASVLAALLLWIV
+475 GAASVAAAMLVWVV
-489 ARDPKPAL
+489 ARGAKPAL

>member
-1 MPLPSSRR
+1 MHPARR
-9 RALAV
+9 RALV
-14 AVNLGSFITILDI
+14 LAVNLGSFITILDI
-27 SIVNVALPTMQTALK
+27 SIVNVALPTMQAALR

-69 ADRYGRKRS
+69 GDRYGRKRS

-88 GSAIC
+88 GSALC
-93 GWAATLPM
+93 GLADNLTA

-109 GVAGALLIP
+109 GVAGALLVP

-124 TQAFPDPKARAQ
+124 TQAFPDPKERAQ
-136 AIGVWASCNAIS
+136 AIGIWASCNAIS

-159 VAHLSWQSIFLIN
+159 VAHFNWQSIFLIN
-172 LPVGAV
+172 LPVGAL
-178 AIALGAWSIQESA
+178 AIALGAWSITESA
-191 DPEHA
+191 HPEHA

-203 ALSVVWLGALTY
+203 ALSVLWLGALTY

-225 HAADAVASLCVA
+225 AAPEATVALAIA
-237 AAGLAAFL
+237 AAGLLAFL
-245 MVEHRAARPL
+245 WVEHRAARPI

-262 DTAFAATNLASFVL
+262 DAGFAITNFASFVL
-276 GFSGYSS
+276 GFSAYSS

-297 SPLDAGWRLAPQFVA
+297 SPLATGWQLAPQFA
-312 TGLVSTVFGRLN
+312 AAGLVSLVFGRLN
-324 LRFGLPRLMIAGYGL
+324 LRFGLPRLMIAGFAF
-339 IGAAM
+339 IGIAM
-344 LAMMRFD
+344 LGMTRFE
-351 AHTSWLVSGSLMVM
+351 AHTPYLVSGSLLVL
-365 LGLGMGLAVPST
+365 LGLGTGLAVPST

-413 ALMSGRAIEAFARTL
+413 ALMSGRAIEALTASL
-428 AGMGVADAP
+428 AQLGASDAQAL
-437 GVARAAVTRHVMPAQ
+437 ARAAITLHELPAH
-452 PAGVAAGFADA
+452 PANAAGLAAAA

-468 HAAMLIA
+468 HAAMLCA
-475 GAASVLAALLLWIV
+475 GAASLLAALLLLFL
-489 ARDPKPAL
+489 ARGAKRVL
-497 HTV
+497 HTA

>member
-1 MPLPSSRR
+1 MSPSRR

-27 SIVNVALPTMQTALK
+27 SIVNVALPTMQAALQ

-60 AFMLSAGPL
+60 ALMLSAGPL
-69 ADRYGRKRS
+69 GDRYGRKRS
-78 WLAGVLLFTA
+78 WLAGVLLFTV

-93 GWAATLPM
+93 GWAGSLPV

-154 LGGVL
+154 LGGLL
-159 VAHLSWQSIFLIN
+159 VAHFSWQSIFLIN
-172 LPVGAV
+172 LPVGAL
-178 AIALGAWSIQESA
+178 AIALGAWGIQESA

-225 HAADAVASLCVA
+225 NATDAVASLCVA

-245 MVEHRAARPL
+245 VVEHRAARPL
-255 LPLGLFR
+255 LPLRLFR
-262 DTAFAATNLASFVL
+262 DAGFATTNFASFVL

-297 SPLDAGWRLAPQFVA
+297 SPLDTGWRLAPQFIA

-344 LAMMRFD
+344 LGMMQFD
-351 AHTSWLVSGSLMVM
+351 AHTPWFATGSLMVM

-385 PRERSGMAS
+385 PRARSGMAS

-413 ALMSGRAIEAFARTL
+413 ALMSGRAIDAFTRTL

-452 PAGVAAGFADA
+452 PSGIAAGFADA
-463 LAGGF
+463 LASGF
-468 HAAMLIA
+468 HTAMLIA
-475 GAASVLAALLLWIV
+475 GAASVLTAVLLWAV
-489 ARDPKPAL
+489 ARGAKPAL

>member
-1 MPLPSSRR
+1 MHPARR
-9 RALAV
+9 RALV
-14 AVNLGSFITILDI
+14 LAVNLGSFITILDI
-27 SIVNVALPTMQTALK
+27 SIVNVALPTMQAALR

-69 ADRYGRKRS
+69 GDRYGRKRS

-88 GSAIC
+88 GSALC
-93 GWAATLPM
+93 GLADNLTA

-109 GVAGALLIP
+109 GVAGALLVP

-124 TQAFPDPKARAQ
+124 TQAFPDPKERAQ
-136 AIGVWASCNAIS
+136 AIGIWASCNAIS

-159 VAHLSWQSIFLIN
+159 VAHFNWQSIFLIN
-172 LPVGAV
+172 LPVGAL
-178 AIALGAWSIQESA
+178 AIALGAWSITESA
-191 DPEHA
+191 HPEHA

-203 ALSVVWLGALTY
+203 ALSVLWLGALTY

-225 HAADAVASLCVA
+225 AAPQATAALAIAAV
-237 AAGLAAFL
+237 GLLAFL
-245 MVEHRAARPL
+245 WVEHRAARPI

-262 DTAFAATNLASFVL
+262 DAGFAITNFASFVL
-276 GFSGYSS
+276 GFSAYSS

-297 SPLDAGWRLAPQFVA
+297 SPLATGWQLAPQFA
-312 TGLVSTVFGRLN
+312 AAGLVSLVFGRLN
-324 LRFGLPRLMIAGYGL
+324 LRFGLPRLMIAGFAFIGL
-339 IGAAM
+339 AM
-344 LAMMRFD
+344 LGMTRFE
-351 AHTSWLVSGSLMVM
+351 AHTPYLVSGSLLVL
-365 LGLGMGLAVPST
+365 LGLGTGLAVPST

-413 ALMSGRAIEAFARTL
+413 ALMSGRAIEALTASL
-428 AGMGVADAP
+428 AQRGAPDAQAL
-437 GVARAAVTRHVMPAQ
+437 ARAAITLHELPAQ
-452 PAGVAAGFADA
+452 PANAAELAAAA

-468 HAAMLIA
+468 HAAMLFA
-475 GAASVLAALLLWIV
+475 GAASLLAALLLLFL
-489 ARDPKPAL
+489 ARGAKNVL
-497 HTV
+497 HAA

>member
-1 MPLPSSRR
+1 MHPARR
-9 RALAV
+9 RALV
-14 AVNLGSFITILDI
+14 LAVNLGSFITILDI
-27 SIVNVALPTMQTALK
+27 SIVNVALPTMQAALR

-69 ADRYGRKRS
+69 GDRYGRKRS

-88 GSAIC
+88 GSALC
-93 GWAATLPM
+93 GLADNLTA

-109 GVAGALLIP
+109 GVAGALLVP

-124 TQAFPDPKARAQ
+124 TQAFPDPKERAQ
-136 AIGVWASCNAIS
+136 TIGIWASCNAIS

-159 VAHLSWQSIFLIN
+159 VAHFNWQSIFLIN
-172 LPVGAV
+172 LPVGAL
-178 AIALGAWSIQESA
+178 AIALGAWSITESA
-191 DPEHA
+191 HPEHA

-203 ALSVVWLGALTY
+203 ALSVLWLGALTY

-225 HAADAVASLCVA
+225 AAPQATVALAIAAV
-237 AAGLAAFL
+237 GLLAFL
-245 MVEHRAARPL
+245 WVEHRAARPI

-262 DTAFAATNLASFVL
+262 DAGFAITNFASFVL
-276 GFSGYSS
+276 GFSAYSS

-297 SPLDAGWRLAPQFVA
+297 SPLATGWQLAPQFA
-312 TGLVSTVFGRLN
+312 AAGLVSLVFGRLN
-324 LRFGLPRLMIAGYGL
+324 LRFGLPRLMIAGFAFIGL
-339 IGAAM
+339 AM
-344 LAMMRFD
+344 LGMTRFE
-351 AHTSWLVSGSLMVM
+351 AHTPYLVSGSLLVL
-365 LGLGMGLAVPST
+365 LGLGTGLAVPST

-413 ALMSGRAIEAFARTL
+413 ALMSGRAIEALTASL
-428 AGMGVADAP
+428 AQRGAPDAQALAL
-437 GVARAAVTRHVMPAQ
+437 ARAAITLHELPAQ
-452 PAGVAAGFADA
+452 PANAAELAAAA

-468 HAAMLIA
+468 HAAMLFA
-475 GAASVLAALLLWIV
+475 GAASLLAALLLLFL
-489 ARDPKPAL
+489 ARGAKNVL
-497 HTV
+497 HAA

>member
-1 MPLPSSRR
+1 MSPSRR
-9 RALAV
+9 RALAI

-27 SIVNVALPTMQTALK
+27 SIVNVALPTMQAALQ

-60 AFMLSAGPL
+60 ALMLSAGPL
-69 ADRYGRKRS
+69 GDRYGRKRS

-93 GWAATLPM
+93 GWAGSLPV

-154 LGGVL
+154 LGGLL
-159 VAHLSWQSIFLIN
+159 VAHFSWQSIFLIN
-172 LPVGAV
+172 LPVGAL
-178 AIALGAWSIQESA
+178 AIALGAWGIQESA

-225 HAADAVASLCVA
+225 NATDAVASLCVA

-255 LPLGLFR
+255 LPLRLFR
-262 DTAFAATNLASFVL
+262 DAGFATTNFASFVL

-297 SPLDAGWRLAPQFVA
+297 SPLDTGWRLAPQFIA

-344 LAMMRFD
+344 LGMMQFD
-351 AHTSWLVSGSLMVM
+351 AHTPWLATGSLMVM

-385 PRERSGMAS
+385 PRARSGMAS

-413 ALMSGRAIEAFARTL
+413 ALMSGRAIDAFTRTL

-452 PAGVAAGFADA
+452 PSGIVAGFADA
-463 LAGGF
+463 LASGF
-468 HAAMLIA
+468 HTAMLIA
-475 GAASVLAALLLWIV
+475 GAASVLTAVLLWAV
-489 ARDPKPAL
+489 ARGAKPAL
-497 HTV
+497 HPV

>member
-1 MPLPSSRR
+1 MHPARR
-9 RALAV
+9 RALV
-14 AVNLGSFITILDI
+14 LAVNLGSFITILDI
-27 SIVNVALPTMQTALK
+27 SIVNVALPTMQAALR

-69 ADRYGRKRS
+69 GDRYGRKRS

-88 GSAIC
+88 GSALC
-93 GWAATLPM
+93 GLADSLPA

-109 GVAGALLIP
+109 GVAGALLVP

-124 TQAFPDPKARAQ
+124 TQAFPDPKERAQ
-136 AIGVWASCNAIS
+136 AIGIWASCNAVS

-159 VAHLSWQSIFLIN
+159 VAHFNWQSIFLIN
-172 LPVGAV
+172 LPVGAL
-178 AIALGAWSIQESA
+178 AIALGAWSITESA
-191 DPEHA
+191 HPEHA

-203 ALSVVWLGALTY
+203 ALSVLWLGALTF

-225 HAADAVASLCVA
+225 AAPQASGALAVA
-237 AAGLAAFL
+237 AAGLLAL
-245 MVEHRAARPL
+245 LWVEHRAARPI

-262 DTAFAATNLASFVL
+262 DAGFAITNFASFVL
-276 GFSGYSS
+276 GFSAYSS

-297 SPLDAGWRLAPQFVA
+297 SPLAAGWQLAPQFA
-312 TGLVSTVFGRLN
+312 AAGLVSVVFGRLN
-324 LRFGLPRLMIAGYGL
+324 LRFGLPRLMVAGYVF
-339 IGAAM
+339 IGVAM
-344 LAMMRFD
+344 LGMTAFETD
-351 AHTSWLVSGSLMVM
+351 TPYAVTGSLLVL
-365 LGLGMGLAVPST
+365 LGLGTGLAVPST

-413 ALMSGRAIEAFARTL
+413 ALMSGRAIDAMAASLSRLGAPEAQA
-428 AGMGVADAP
+428 A
-437 GVARAAVTRHVMPAQ
+437 ARAAVTQHVMPEQ
-452 PAGVAAGFADA
+452 PANAAALFADA
-463 LAGGF
+463 LASGF
-468 HAAMLIA
+468 HAAMLAA
-475 GAASVLAALLLWIV
+475 GAASLVAAVLLLAV
-489 ARDPKPAL
+489 ARGSRRVLRAA
-497 HTV
+497 

>member
-1 MPLPSSRR
+1 MHPARR
-9 RALAV
+9 RALV
-14 AVNLGSFITILDI
+14 LAVNLGSFITILDI
-27 SIVNVALPTMQTALK
+27 SIVNVALPTMQAALR

-69 ADRYGRKRS
+69 GDRYGRKRS

-88 GSAIC
+88 GSALC
-93 GWAATLPM
+93 GLADNLTA

-109 GVAGALLIP
+109 GVAGALLVP

-124 TQAFPDPKARAQ
+124 TQAFPDPKERAQ
-136 AIGVWASCNAIS
+136 AIGIWASCNAIS

-159 VAHLSWQSIFLIN
+159 VAHFNWQSIFLIN
-172 LPVGAV
+172 LPVGAL
-178 AIALGAWSIQESA
+178 AIALGAWSITESA
-191 DPEHA
+191 HPEHA

-203 ALSVVWLGALTY
+203 ALSVLWLGALTY

-225 HAADAVASLCVA
+225 AAPQAMVALAIA
-237 AAGLAAFL
+237 AAGLLAFL
-245 MVEHRAARPL
+245 WIEHRAARPI

-262 DTAFAATNLASFVL
+262 DAGFAITNFASFVL
-276 GFSGYSS
+276 GFSAYSS

-297 SPLDAGWRLAPQFVA
+297 SPLATGWQLAPQFA
-312 TGLVSTVFGRLN
+312 AAGLVSLVFGRLN
-324 LRFGLPRLMIAGYGL
+324 LRFGLPRLMIAGFAFIGL
-339 IGAAM
+339 AM
-344 LAMMRFD
+344 LGMTRFE
-351 AHTSWLVSGSLMVM
+351 AHTPYLVSGSLLVL
-365 LGLGMGLAVPST
+365 LGLGTGLAVPST

-413 ALMSGRAIEAFARTL
+413 ALMSGRAIEALTASL
-428 AGMGVADAP
+428 AQQGAPDAQAL
-437 GVARAAVTRHVMPAQ
+437 ARAAITLHELPAQ
-452 PAGVAAGFADA
+452 PANAAELAAAA

-468 HAAMLIA
+468 HAAMLFA
-475 GAASVLAALLLWIV
+475 GAASLLAALLLLFL
-489 ARDPKPAL
+489 ARGAKNVL
-497 HTV
+497 HAA